1 VDVAGLV
8 MEAVKW
14 LQENSTIL
22 SLAISSASLV
32 VFTFNLIHTRRSCK
46 LLEMGRERRM
56 VVELLKFCIPSLK
69 DWLFWI
75 KDFNEVKELSEK
87 SWEEIAGIFVRRA
100 ERSDMYVDPRTIS
113 IGFHTLL
120 RRSRRERKWEK
131 RMKKFDD
138 YQRYL
143 PQKMEE
149 LREALKEFIERR
161 VDEIRERYCEIV
173 AKEELHYRSFEDF
186 KEVLSDP
193 RNFYKLVRAE
203 KLERPWEVVGNE
215 LFDSARNDSR
225 IQALLQEIDEVVK
238 QRNEI
243 IDQLITELDEIREK
257 LIKDYRICP
266 SELGE
271 KRRLLLRGF

>member
-1 VDVAGLV
+1 MDVAGLV

-56 VVELLKFCIPSLK
+56 VVELLKFCISSLK
-69 DWLFWI
+69 DWLSRI

-100 ERSDMYVDPRTIS
+100 ERSGIYYVDPRTIS

-131 RMKKFDD
+131 RMKKFND
-138 YQRYL
+138 YQRHL
-143 PQKMEE
+143 SQKMEE

-161 VDEIRERYCEIV
+161 VNEIRERYSEIV

-186 KEVLSDP
+186 KEALSNP
-193 RNFYKLVRAE
+193 HNFYKLVRAE
-203 KLERPWEVVGNE
+203 KLEKPWEVVGNE

-266 SELGE
+266 SEL
-271 KRRLLLRGF
+271 